1 MKLVSTYYDGLVV
14 AFVVPTAGAPAIGI
28 LDGCVKLGHNGAVGH
43 KAAVAYASSGL
54 FEVREGDA

>member
-1 MKLVSTYYDGLVV
+1 MKLVSTCYDSLVV
-14 AFVVPTAGAPAIGI
+14 AFVVPTAGHRPTGI
-28 LDGCVKLGHNGAVGH
+28 LDGCVKLGHNGAVVH